1 MNLPMFKLDLEKAG
15 KQEIKLPTP
24 IESSK
29 KQEQYRKTSVSTLLT
44 IPKPLTVTGLQQ
56 TMENP

>member
-1 MNLPMFKLDLEKAG
+1 MFKLDLEKAG

-44 IPKPLTVTGLQQ
+44 IPKLLTVTGLQQ